1 MSPFNP
7 ESLESRRELGAAL
20 LGTLTTKGFKLD
32 PIRPGTERVARWD
45 QNMPAGMVVAIY
57 TTVEGD
63 GASATVRGVGE
74 DAIRVVLLYTAADGT
89 ERGLA
94 TATRVHRTGQIP
106 AIVERTL
113 ERARECYSKGKHVA
127 RCSKCGAPLF
137 TAKSGKAVCAE
148 ICWTKPPAQ
157 PAQPPQPKSLYVRA
171 TYPTMPI
178 WEK

>member
-1 MSPFNP
+1 VSPFNP
-7 ESLESRRELGAAL
+7 ESPESRRELGAAL

-45 QNMPAGMVVAIY
+45 QNMPSGMVVAIY

-106 AIVERTL
+106 AIVERLSPSRSMSGRRTPPCPSGRSSHDPEL
-113 ERARECYSKGKHVA
+113 QHLR
-127 RCSKCGAPLF
+127 RCPG
-137 TAKSGKAVCAE
+137 
-148 ICWTKPPAQ
+148 
-157 PAQPPQPKSLYVRA
+157 
-171 TYPTMPI
+171 
-178 WEK
+178 